1 MIMRIEKLTL
11 TEYQANCYIVES
23 QGEAMIID
31 PGEPNPQIVER
42 VTGMKV
48 KYIVNTHAHPDH
60 IAGDEYLK
68 EQLNALLLL
77 PRQDTELFRVLLG
90 DALQPDQLLQE
101 GDRIEVGQL
110 CFEVLH
116 TPGHTPGSIVLLERQ
131 ERVIFSGDLLFASS
145 IGRTDFPGG
154 SDIEMQKSLKRLVK
168 LEGDWQIYAGHGPE
182 TRLSQERWT
191 NPFLVG
197 LG

>member
-1 MIMRIEKLTL
+1 MRIEKLTL
-11 TEYQANCYIVES
+11 TEYQSNCYLVES
-23 QGEAMIID
+23 QGEALIID
-31 PGEPNPQIVER
+31 PGEPNPKIVEG

-60 IAGDEYLK
+60 IAGDGYLK
-68 EQLNALLLL
+68 EELKAPLLV
-77 PRQDTELFRVLLG
+77 PRQDLELFRVLLG
-90 DALQPDQLLQE
+90 DALQPEQLLQE

-131 ERVIFSGDLLFASS
+131 QRVIFSGDLLFVGS

-168 LEGDWQIYAGHGPE
+168 LEGDWQIYPGHGPE

-197 LG
+197 LA